1 MAQRNALD
9 VLRQDHRKVKD
20 LFEAF
25 EESVDLTEQKEAV
38 DTVIKEL
45 RRHAQLEEQI
55 FYLVVRESRAVEHLL
70 NEVEEEH
77 QDVEAVIKDLQDMEP
92 EDPLFSDKFIE
103 LEDGVLHHIQKDE
116 SELFPQAEG
125 SSLDLNGMGQA
136 MLDLRQRLQ
145 KEETPVKKPNGHS
158 RAAPTSRRSYA

>member
-55 FYLVVRESRAVEHLL
+55 FYPAVRESMAVEHLL
-70 NEVEEEH
+70 NEAEEEH
-77 QDVEAVIKDLQDMEP
+77 QDVEAVIKDLQEMAP
-92 EDPLFSDKFIE
+92 EDPVFSYKFIE
-103 LEDGVLHHIQKDE
+103 LEDRGV
-116 SELFPQAEG
+116 
-125 SSLDLNGMGQA
+125 
-136 MLDLRQRLQ
+136 
-145 KEETPVKKPNGHS
+145 
-158 RAAPTSRRSYA
+158 